1 MKTACSIILST
12 LIFSCAPHLK
22 TLSFEGDASEITL
35 GNDYTFTAE
44 LMMVTDSAIYVK
56 QIGGKLKSPSTS
68 SGKIYQIP
76 FADIREINIEG
87 YVNKGWLPAVLLF
100 QFLPAVLLTVAASS
114 AGAELSGG
122 GVLLLYGPPVITF
135 LLFSTSQPDPPRF
148 TALPSAAEI
157 AELRKYARYR
167 TELDAEQWRIIL
179 QKHGQTAPKSF

>member
-1 MKTACSIILST
+1 MRTAICIILST

-56 QIGGKLKSPSTS
+56 QIGDKLKSSSTS

-76 FADIREINIEG
+76 YANIRQIKIEG

-114 AGAELSGG
+114 AGAELSSG
-122 GVLLLYGPPVITF
+122 GVLLLYGPPVITYF
-135 LLFSTSQPDPPRF
+135 LFSTSQPDSPQF
-148 TALPSAAEI
+148 AALPGADQI
-157 AELRKYARYR
+157 TELRKYARYR
-167 TELDAEQWRIIL
+167 TELDDEQWRIIL
-179 QKHGQTAPKSF
+179 QKHGQKAPKSF